1 MRVVFRTSHVE
12 VRLMK
17 RIALLTL
24 PLLATIAV
32 VALGFFLFRTQGAA
46 LKPRI
51 EEAREAVTEAIG
63 EVAEAIEEAVG

>member
-1 MRVVFRTSHVE
+1 
-12 VRLMK
+12 MK

-32 VALGFFLFRTQGAA
+32 VALGFFLFRTQGTA